1 MREAAELDTER
12 PSIKHWN
19 DRIDE
24 FDNTAVRLFY
34 PVYRGDL
41 RSRRSEYRLQ
51 SGSAVEPVALQP
63 QSTARL
69 KSVL

>member
-1 MREAAELDTER
+1 MREAAELDAER
-12 PSIKHWN
+12 PSIEGIGC
-19 DRIDE
+19 RIDE

-34 PVYRGDL
+34 PVYR

-51 SGSAVEPVALQP
+51 SGSAIEPMALQP

>member
-24 FDNTAVRLFY
+24 SDNTAVRLFY
-34 PVYRGDL
+34 PVYRGD
-41 RSRRSEYRLQ
+41 SDA
-51 SGSAVEPVALQP
+51 GA
-63 QSTARL
+63 QSTDL
-69 KSVL
+69 VG